1 MDVSLSNSIMHTAT
15 AMKNAETANAVQV
28 GGSSSNSAGNAVLM
42 QLFPVGKKIRVSLLI
57 ATSVPTNCMLSVCLY
72 DY

>member
-28 GGSSSNSAGNAVLM
+28 NVL
-42 QLFPVGKKIRVSLLI
+42 K
-57 ATSVPTNCMLSVCLY
+57 
-72 DY
+72 